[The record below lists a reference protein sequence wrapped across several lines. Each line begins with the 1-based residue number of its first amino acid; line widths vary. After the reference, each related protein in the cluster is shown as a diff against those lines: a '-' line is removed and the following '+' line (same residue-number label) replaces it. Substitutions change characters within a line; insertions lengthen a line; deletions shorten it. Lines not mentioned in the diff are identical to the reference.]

1 MKWPSATDDRPVRIG
16 QGPALG
22 LCLALALLPT
32 ATWAQAASAPA
43 SAPTLAA
50 DLREEIVMVKKPGV
64 FGAELETTLYR
75 PAGEGP
81 FPLIIV
87 NHGKESGNPRFQAR
101 SRYVVAAR
109 ELVRRGYAVVVP
121 MRQGF
126 SKSSGSY
133 IGGGC
138 NLESNGRVQAED
150 VAAVLVYY
158 AARADID
165 ARRVVVFGQSHG
177 GFTTLAVGA
186 LNLPNVVG
194 LVNFAGGLRQEGC
207 NGWERSLADA
217 VATYAR
223 STTVP
228 SLWFYGDNDSYFV
241 PETWQR
247 MHAQYVAA
255 GGRARL
261 VAFGSFGNDAH
272 GLFSAARGVPIWL
285 PEVSA
290 FFAGLGLPFVP
301 VKP

>member
-223 STTVP
+223 STTVARASGSMATTIPISCPRPGSECMP
-228 SLWFYGDNDSYFV
+228 STS
-241 PETWQR
+241 R
-247 MHAQYVAA
+247 RA
-255 GGRARL
+255 GGRGWLR
-261 VAFGSFGNDAH
+261 
-272 GLFSAARGVPIWL
+272 SAA
-285 PEVSA
+285 SA
-290 FFAGLGLPFVP
+290 TMPTGSSPPPGACRSGCPRSAPSSPGSGCRSSP
-301 VKP
+301 